1 MYCNSRRADFWS
13 WRVNLI
19 CFFLLRFQ
27 DEVSFSV
34 GGVVIHI
41 LHLLCLSRE
50 PPFPGLST
58 EPSSHYGEHLIN
70 AKKKKKWNV
79 ILLEW
84 GGIQKDCA
92 LGCTAFTRSQNK
104 YPDFNVRPN
113 RVVQSLWRWDVELEN
128 VNRCGGILM
137 HFWKDKWLS
146 CCCILEF
153 TPSPYQKYDARNNS
167 PFISISQS
175 VWRAKGAVIL

>member
-13 WRVNLI
+13 RRVNLI

-70 AKKKKKWNV
+70 AKKKKVKCDLAGMGRHPKGLCFGLHSLHKESEQISRLQCETKQSCSVPMEMRCRTGECKQMWRHFDAFFKRQMTFM
-79 ILLEW
+79 LLY
-84 GGIQKDCA
+84 
-92 LGCTAFTRSQNK
+92 F
-104 YPDFNVRPN
+104 
-113 RVVQSLWRWDVELEN
+113 RV
-128 VNRCGGILM
+128 
-137 HFWKDKWLS
+137 H
-146 CCCILEF
+146 
-153 TPSPYQKYDARNNS
+153 
-167 PFISISQS
+167 SISLS
-175 VWRAKGAVIL
+175 KI